1 MVKVSADSTCDL
13 SYEILNRF
21 NIAIVP
27 LYIIKDGE
35 SYKDGLQMKSSDI
48 FEYVDK
54 HGKLLKTAAASVTD
68 YIEFFKKQT
77 EDGSSV
83 VHVTIS
89 SEMSCSFQNAAVA
102 AKEFENVH
110 VIDSRNLSTGMGHIV
125 YEGALMAEKGMS
137 ATEIEAALN
146 ELTSKVEASFVVDRL
161 DYLYKGGRCSAVAA
175 LGANMLSLKPC
186 IEVKDGKMGVAKKYR
201 GSFDKALRAYVKDRL
216 EGRDDIVWD
225 RCFIT
230 HPACKHE
237 TVELVRQ
244 CVNEFGH
251 FDEVIETRA
260 GCTISNHCGP
270 YTLGILFIRK

>member
-68 YIEFFKKQT
+68 YIEFFKTRT

>member
-237 TVELVRQ
+237 TVCER
-244 CVNEFGH
+244 
-251 FDEVIETRA
+251 IRA
-260 GCTISNHCGP
+260 
-270 YTLGILFIRK
+270 FR

>member
-102 AKEFENVH
+102 AKE
-110 VIDSRNLSTGMGHIV
+110 
-125 YEGALMAEKGMS
+125 
-137 ATEIEAALN
+137 
-146 ELTSKVEASFVVDRL
+146 
-161 DYLYKGGRCSAVAA
+161 
-175 LGANMLSLKPC
+175 
-186 IEVKDGKMGVAKKYR
+186 
-201 GSFDKALRAYVKDRL
+201 
-216 EGRDDIVWD
+216 
-225 RCFIT
+225 
-230 HPACKHE
+230 
-237 TVELVRQ
+237 
-244 CVNEFGH
+244 
-251 FDEVIETRA
+251 
-260 GCTISNHCGP
+260 
-270 YTLGILFIRK
+270 

>member
-1 MVKVSADSTCDL
+1 M
-13 SYEILNRF
+13 
-21 NIAIVP
+21 P